1 MKKIFLIVIS
11 LLLLTACNNAE
22 KSNDENII
30 YTSIYPIEFATKE
43 IVGDKM
49 KVENIIPTG
58 VESHGWEPTMKNI
71 ASMAESKIIFINGLG
86 MESWKNSVKET
97 VGEEKLI
104 EVSKDV
110 DLIKLTDREV
120 DEENKYDPHIWLSI
134 RNMEKISKNIFDE
147 IIKIDSGNKDYYEKN
162 YNNLVNKLKE
172 LDEKFSRELKNY
184 EGKSIIVPHEAFGY
198 LARDYGLKQL
208 PIENIN
214 SSSEADLGTIANIV
228 EMAKEEEIKT
238 VFYEYNENKKLASTV
253 AEEIKGNLK
262 EIYTLENIT
271 DEQIENKE
279 DYFTIME
286 KNLNNILESFK

>member
-1 MKKIFLIVIS
+1 MKKIFLIVLS
-11 LLLLTACNNAE
+11 LLLLTACSKEE
-22 KSNDENII
+22 KSNNENMI
-30 YTSIYPIEFATKE
+30 YTSIYPIEFITKE
-43 IVGDKM
+43 IVGDKIEV
-49 KVENIIPTG
+49 KNIIPTG

-71 ASMAESKIIFINGLG
+71 ASMSESEIIFINGLG
-86 MESWKNSVKET
+86 MESWKGSVKET
-97 VGEEKLI
+97 IGEDKLI
-104 EVSKDV
+104 EVNKGL

-147 IIKIDSGNKDYYEKN
+147 IVKIDSKNKDYYENN
-162 YNNLVNKLKE
+162 YNGLLGRLKD
-172 LDEKFSRELKNY
+172 LDDKFSEGLKDYN
-184 EGKSIIVPHEAFGY
+184 GKSIIVPHEAFGY
-198 LARDYGLKQL
+198 LVRDYNLKQL

-228 EMAKEEEIKT
+228 EIAKEEGIKT
-238 VFYEYNENKKLASTV
+238 VFYEYNENEKLASTV
-253 AEEIKGNLK
+253 ATEIDGDLK

-271 DEQIENKE
+271 DEQINNNE